1 MKLRK
6 LLIVVCALLMLMGC
20 TGKTTK
26 KEEKVHVTMY
36 LWDKSLSR
44 NLTPWLQEKFPEYEL
59 EFVQAYNN
67 MDYYTYLYNHNNLP
81 DIITCCR
88 FSLHD
93 DAPLEGQPYEPCH
106 HQRGGCYLQ
115 YLSQQL

>member
-6 LLIVVCALLMLMGC
+6 LLIVAWALLMLMGC

-67 MDYYTYLYNHNNLP
+67 MNYYAGSGRRDAGYYYLP
-81 DIITCCR
+81 TFFD
-88 FSLHD
+88 
-93 DAPLEGQPYEPCH
+93 
-106 HQRGGCYLQ
+106 
-115 YLSQQL
+115 

>member
-6 LLIVVCALLMLMGC
+6 LLIVACALLMLMGC

-44 NLTPWLQEKFPEYEL
+44 NLTPWLQEIIILIFITIIICRIL
-59 EFVQAYNN
+59 
-67 MDYYTYLYNHNNLP
+67 LP
-81 DIITCCR
+81 ADVFRLTM
-88 FSLHD
+88 
-93 DAPLEGQPYEPCH
+93 
-106 HQRGGCYLQ
+106 
-115 YLSQQL
+115 QLICPIC